1 MEQLLERSDI
11 GWINNFTSK
20 VTLTLASSGMA
31 DPDADSDEEFDDSPD
46 YYSVLN
52 VRKEVR

>member
-1 MEQLLERSDI
+1 MEQSLERSDI

-46 YYSVLN
+46 YYTVLN